1 MLEFDFIIIT
11 DIFKKIFKQKDI
23 PEALRKLNDNEL
35 FFALTVVN
43 SAILEKVVANARE
56 LNSDID
62 QAIEG
67 YKQFSK
73 AIKEILS
80 WLDIIHPLKN
90 VEQNAEN
97 NSRIASVYKLMH
109 HFIETADSQE
119 RLFDYIFMIL
129 KLLIQKDYRTINY
142 AQTYELVT
150 SELFKMYSK

>member
-1 MLEFDFIIIT
+1 MLELDFVTIT

-35 FFALTVVN
+35 FFALTIVN
-43 SAILEKVVANARE
+43 NALLEKIITDTRE
-56 LNSDID
+56 LNLDVD
-62 QAIEG
+62 QAVEN
-67 YKQFSK
+67 YKLFSK
-73 AIKEILS
+73 AVKNILT

-90 VEQNAEN
+90 VEQNTEDS
-97 NSRIASVYKLMH
+97 SRIASVYKLMH
-109 HFIETADSQE
+109 HFIEAADSQE
-119 RLFDYIFMIL
+119 KLFNYIFMIL